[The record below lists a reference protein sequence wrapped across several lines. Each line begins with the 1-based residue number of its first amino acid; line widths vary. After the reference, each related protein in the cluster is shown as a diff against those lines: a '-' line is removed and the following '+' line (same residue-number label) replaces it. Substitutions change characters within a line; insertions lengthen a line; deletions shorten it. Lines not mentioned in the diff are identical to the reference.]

1 LEFDSIFYD
10 ICLGLGSNIG
20 RLEDNLLKAIDL
32 VKKEM
37 TDIAVMV
44 ASNVYSSSPVGNVN
58 QPDFLNCVILFR
70 LLRKTGKTQGFIGT
84 GRIFAERLLLI
95 LKNIEK
101 NMGRKNETERY
112 MPRDIDIDILFI
124 YDNFLRNFVNL
135 ELPELKLPHPEVFNR
150 KFVLYPML
158 DLSISFKKPFDE
170 ESIKKALI
178 TLKNLDIGVSQKIF
192 CYGKFDKKFTKI
204 LR

>member
-1 LEFDSIFYD
+1 MEFDSIFYD

-37 TDIAVMV
+37 TDITVIV
-44 ASNVYSSSPVGNVN
+44 ASNVYSSSPVENVN

-70 LLRKTGKTQGFIGT
+70 LLRKAGKTQS
-84 GRIFAERLLLI
+84 FAERLLLI
-95 LKNIEK
+95 LKTIEK
-101 NMGRKNETERY
+101 NMGRKNEAERY

-124 YDNFLRNFVNL
+124 YDNFLRNFVNF

-150 KFVLYPML
+150 KFVLYPIL
-158 DLSISFKKPFDE
+158 DLSRSFKKPFDK
-170 ESIKKALI
+170 ESIKKALT
-178 TLKNLDIGVSQKIF
+178 TLENSDIGASQKIF